1 MTAPA
6 RLALVP
12 TLTPDYRARGL
23 LRLAELHDDPE
34 LAKVIPAIVVGLS
47 DRRCDVDAWWDELL
61 TATRERSRFIADPR
75 GYADL
80 LGERHDERSLD
91 RIEQRLCG
99 EVDAALSQLVGTQ
112 VRGMTA

>member
-1 MTAPA
+1 MTATVTTL
-6 RLALVP
+6 R

-34 LAKVIPAIVVGLS
+34 LAKVIPAIVAGLS

-80 LGERHDERSLD
+80 LGSRHDERSLD
-91 RIEQRLCG
+91 RIEDWLCHA
-99 EVDAALSQLVGTQ
+99 VDVALSQLVGTQ